1 MASKWEGEVEVIKMA
16 DKAMLIR
23 PDEDEEKEGW
33 VPFSLIDAESTINED
48 SGDGDTGVLIIPN
61 WKAEELGW

>member
-1 MASKWEGEVEVIKMA
+1 MAAKWEGEVEVVKVA
-16 DKAMLIR
+16 EKALLIR

-33 VPFSLIDAESTINED
+33 VPFSLIDEESTINED

>member
-1 MASKWEGEVEVIKMA
+1 MASKWEGEVEVVKVA
-16 DKAMLIR
+16 EKALLVR

-33 VPFSLIDAESTINED
+33 VPFSLIDEESTINED